1 MFISNID
8 LSITTIDPSLPP
20 GIHCQYDVSSDYGD
34 WSQEGSADLQRIIDA
49 ARARASLKSAKD
61 DDIHSLSDLAATPY
75 IDPSADHAK
84 KQGEIARKHLKA
96 FKAATAR
103 LNELKVDARAEGC
116 TVSPES
122 EKDFL
127 AFLNCRIFTRRPFI
141 TLLDNGNLR
150 ALWKNAEGEQIG
162 LQFLGAHK
170 VQYVLFAKRIRGEFM
185 ARASGRD
192 TLSDIDRQIEAH
204 NLGRLMTA

>member
-1 MFISNID
+1 MLVSNID
-8 LSITTIDPSLPP
+8 FSTATFDQHPP
-20 GIHCQYDVSSDYGD
+20 PAIYRQLDISSDYGD
-34 WSQEGSADLQRIIDA
+34 CSQEGSVDLQRILNA
-49 ARARASLKSAKD
+49 ARARASFKSAKD
-61 DDIHSLSDLAATPY
+61 EDIHSFSDLAATPY

-96 FKAATAR
+96 FGAAMAR
-103 LNELKVDARAEGC
+103 LSELKVDARAEGY
-116 TVSPES
+116 TVSPKS
-122 EKDFL
+122 EKDL
-127 AFLNCRIFTRRPFI
+127 LEFLNSRIFTRRPFI